1 MMITSKKQHIK
12 ALLLLLDDPDES
24 IFEVVE
30 KELLNETTRI
40 IPELEAI
47 WETAPDDIC
56 QDRIEN
62 LIRRIRLK
70 DNYRKLRTWTNQL
83 LPDLLDGFILVSKY
97 HYPDLNVDRIYRK
110 IEEIRK
116 KVWVEINNSFTSL
129 EKITV
134 LNHILFNDYQFSI
147 SPDNIVSPKNCFIN
161 NILETGVGNPVSIT
175 LLYNIIA
182 QKLNL
187 PVRFVDLPKNPL
199 LGYVDH
205 RIAAKVHPPDV
216 ISDVLFYINP
226 ANKGSITGRKELEYV
241 LKKMNYDLSATN
253 LEASSPR
260 LFLLR
265 LLQETG
271 KMYEIN
277 GQNEMTMDIYEM
289 ISILNPENQK
299 PFLQ

>member
-1 MMITSKKQHIK
+1 MMNTNKKQHIK
-12 ALLLLLDDPDES
+12 ALLLLLEDPDES

-30 KELLNETTRI
+30 KELLNETALI

-47 WETAPDDIC
+47 WETTPDDIC
-56 QDRIEN
+56 QARIEN
-62 LIRRIRLK
+62 LIRRIRFK
-70 DNYRKLRTWTNQL
+70 DNYKRLCAWTKQP
-83 LPDLLDGFILVSKY
+83 LPDLLEGFILASKY

-147 SPDNIVSPKNCFIN
+147 SPDNIDSPKNCFIN
-161 NILETGVGNPVSIT
+161 NLLETGIGNPVSIA

-187 PVRFVDLPKNPL
+187 PVRFIDLPKNPL

-216 ISDVLFYINP
+216 ISDILFYINP

-241 LKKMNYDLSATN
+241 LKKMNYDLSATSF
-253 LEASSPR
+253 EASSPR

-271 KMYEIN
+271 KLYKIS
-277 GQNEMTMDIYEM
+277 GQDEKTADICEM
-289 ISILNPENQK
+289 ITILIK
-299 PFLQ
+299 G

>member
-1 MMITSKKQHIK
+1 MSTNKKQHIK
-12 ALLLLLDDPDES
+12 ALLLLLDDPDAS

-30 KELLNETTRI
+30 KELLNESPHI

-47 WETAPDDIC
+47 WETATDDIC
-56 QDRIEN
+56 QVRIEN
-62 LIRRIRLK
+62 LIRKIRFK
-70 DNYRKLRTWTNQL
+70 ENYRKLRTWTKQP
-83 LPDLLDGFILVSKY
+83 LPDLLEGFILASKY

-134 LNHILFNDYQFSI
+134 LNHILFNDYQFTI
-147 SPDNIVSPKNCFIN
+147 STDNIVSPKNCFIN
-161 NILETGVGNPVSIT
+161 NILETGVGNPVSIA

-226 ANKGSITGRKELEYV
+226 ANKGSITGRKELEYI
-241 LKKMNYDLSATN
+241 LKKMNYDLSVTN
-253 LEASSPR
+253 FEASSPR

-271 KMYEIN
+271 KLYQISGQEDKTAEI
-277 GQNEMTMDIYEM
+277 DEM
-289 ISILNPENQK
+289 ITILNNE
-299 PFLQ
+299 